1 MEKLAFVALALGL
14 AVALLGFARQL
25 RRAALER
32 AGRRGDYLDACKPLF
47 ETGTKAIAL
56 TGFPRVSGRYAD
68 RSFDLQVVPDTLTFR
83 KLPALWLLVTL
94 PGALPLRATF
104 DLMQR
109 PTGGESFS
117 NFHRLPEQ
125 ITPPPGFP
133 PDCVIRSDD
142 RSGLP
147 PEPLL
152 RRHLGLF
159 TDPRLKELVISP
171 KGLRLV
177 WLAEEADRTRYL
189 IFRDSEMGRLA
200 LPAAT
205 LRPLLEAL
213 LALQADILSG
223 AQARES
229 RIA

>member
-1 MEKLAFVALALGL
+1 MEKLAFGALALGL
-14 AVALLGFARQL
+14 AVALLGFIWQV
-25 RRAALER
+25 RRAALAR
-32 AGRRGDYLDACKPLF
+32 AGRRGGYLDACKPLF

-56 TGFPRVSGRYAD
+56 TGFPRISGRYAG

-159 TDPRLKELVISP
+159 AEPRLKELVISP

-189 IFRDSEMGRLA
+189 MFRDSEMGRLA

>member
-1 MEKLAFVALALGL
+1 MEKLAFGALALGL
-14 AVALLGFARQL
+14 AVALLGFIWQM
-25 RRAALER
+25 RRAVLAR
-32 AGRRGDYLDACKPLF
+32 AGLRGRYFDACKPLF
-47 ETGTKAIAL
+47 DAGGKVIAL
-56 TGFPRVSGRYAD
+56 SGFPRISGRYGG
-68 RSFDLQVVPDTLTFR
+68 RSFDLQALPDTLTFR
-83 KLPALWLLVTL
+83 KLPALWLRVTL

-109 PTGGESFS
+109 PTGGEPFS
-117 NFHRLPEQ
+117 NFHHLPDQ

-142 RSGLP
+142 PTGLLP
-147 PEPLL
+147 DALL
-152 RRHLGLF
+152 RRNLGLF
-159 TDPRLKELVISP
+159 AAPQAKELVISP

-189 IFRDSEMGRLA
+189 LFRDAEMGRTP

-213 LALQADILSG
+213 LALQADILTE
-223 AQARES
+223 AEARES